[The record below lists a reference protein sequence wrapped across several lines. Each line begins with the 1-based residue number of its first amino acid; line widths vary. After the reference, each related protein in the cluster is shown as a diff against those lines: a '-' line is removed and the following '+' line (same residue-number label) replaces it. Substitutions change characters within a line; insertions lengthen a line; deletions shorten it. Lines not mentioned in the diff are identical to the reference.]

1 MFASTEKG
9 KYPRHKAQEIVR
21 RYTTLRTQ
29 WPVVALIALSYVI
42 LQVLLDQKGSANY
55 TLNLSV
61 VYGDGWPLRSLG
73 NLAKGVVIG
82 VLSLYITR
90 WLLVQRMTTERSV
103 DGAG

>member
-1 MFASTEKG
+1 MFASTENAQS
-9 KYPRHKAQEIVR
+9 PRHEAQEIVR

-29 WPVVALIALSYVI
+29 LPVVAVISLSYVV

-90 WLLVQRMTTERSV
+90 WLIVQRLTTERSV
-103 DGAG
+103 D